1 MVLKKLKSLLGFD
14 DDESDAE
21 RQRDV
26 GVTVE
31 REPAEEPDTGSEDA
45 VKGTDTSPGAGE
57 TAAGSGAAEPSE
69 PTDAPSEPTDAAS
82 VEEPDEPVVEADD
95 EPAAGESEPAE
106 PADEA
111 ASEDELIEEAV
122 EDETAEEA
130 EEDETAEAAGEE
142 TAAEP
147 SDGAD
152 GEDVTEI
159 KGIGP
164 AYGERLANVGIDSV
178 AQLADADAEEIAAQ
192 TDLSEKRVSE
202 WIERAK
208 VR

>member
-14 DDESDAE
+14 DDGSDAE
-21 RQRDV
+21 RQRDI

-31 REPAEEPDTGSEDA
+31 REPAEEPDTESEDA
-45 VKGTDTSPGAGE
+45 VKGTTTSAGTGE
-57 TAAGSGAAEPSE
+57 TAAGSDAAGSAEG
-69 PTDAPSEPTDAAS
+69 TGTATEPTDAADAAES
-82 VEEPDEPVVEADD
+82 DESALEEAD
-95 EPAAGESEPAE
+95 EPAASGVETADDEAATGEAAEDTGEAAATEGSEEAEDAE

-111 ASEDELIEEAV
+111 A
-122 EDETAEEA
+122 
-130 EEDETAEAAGEE
+130 G
-142 TAAEP
+142 
-147 SDGAD
+147 G
-152 GEDVTEI
+152 DVTEI

-164 AYGERLANVGIDSV
+164 AYGERLANVGIDTV
-178 AQLADADAEEIAAQ
+178 AELADADAGEVAEQ